1 MTDFEVTEE
10 MVMALAD
17 GELESD
23 KEEAVRAAIKQDPS
37 LQKLYED
44 MILTRDALIQTY
56 GNLTEDDTYK
66 ELVAQIKREGAET
79 RDLPPKSENVI
90 WVNFTKLNLGVPE
103 LSRIAASLAV
113 GLFAG
118 GIFTNAYLLQTVD
131 VLPEIMQDNSQN
143 RMLAMRG
150 VSKLRETSS
159 DESEVLQKL
168 SEMCDSYECF
178 FNDLGVKFEN
188 DGKTLIAK
196 SLYEA
201 AIQANPKAPAPY
213 AGLGDVYYSMKNF
226 QKSAE
231 NFEIFLDIVKG
242 ENQLFPSHVIDK
254 YKDKLAISKKNIE

>member
-17 GELESD
+17 GELEPD

-44 MILTRDALIQTY
+44 MIVTRDALIQTY

-90 WVNFTKLNLGVPE
+90 WVNFKKLNLGVPE

-113 GLFAG
+113 GLLAG

-131 VLPEIMQDNSQN
+131 VLPEIMQDNTQK

-150 VSKLRETSS
+150 VSNFRETIS
-159 DESEVLQKL
+159 DESEVLKKL
-168 SEMCDSYECF
+168 SDMCPSYECF

-188 DGKTLIAK
+188 NGKTLIAK

-213 AGLGDVYYSMKNF
+213 AGLGDVYYSMKDYKKAAKNF
-226 QKSAE
+226 D
-231 NFEIFLDIVKG
+231 IFLSIVERNKI
-242 ENQLFPSHVIDK
+242 NLPNHIIKNYQK
-254 YKDKLAISKKNIE
+254 KLKTSIMKKR